1 MFDLSNSN
9 IEHNVNKSVQNL
21 TLIGAQ
27 NKKRNFNKSNR
38 EYDTTEQHESQAVLN
53 RCVLEAKQNSLILK
67 LIIYPKRCCMRF
79 KNSIFAL

>member
-53 RCVLEAKQNSLILK
+53 RCVLEAKQKQKQITY
-67 LIIYPKRCCMRF
+67 IHF
-79 KNSIFAL
+79 KK